1 MSSNSAEAGPIKILG
16 RKVQIPWRDPV
27 KGPLLKKTILNLSL
41 IHGIHLKD
49 ANSKLKKDER
59 WQIFATEVFKQ
70 PEFHEMEGSFRSIRE
85 QFEGIIKERAK
96 FHGWTDA
103 NGGVT
108 GNLSNHSGDLD
119 AIDKAVK
126 QILIDQEHEK
136 NEKELSKNL
145 SKDLEEKE
153 VTILTKSLSKKSRE
167 KRKIIT
173 NEGSSGSSSSS
184 TMESQSFD
192 LDRTIHEYLSSSLQR
207 KNADELSDMNK
218 KQKIFYLTNI
228 EIKLLSLLNN
238 KSIDVIA
245 TEACIMDDVSIE
257 ALRNMGI

>member
-1 MSSNSAEAGPIKILG
+1 
-16 RKVQIPWRDPV
+16 
-27 KGPLLKKTILNLSL
+27 
-41 IHGIHLKD
+41 
-49 ANSKLKKDER
+49 
-59 WQIFATEVFKQ
+59 
-70 PEFHEMEGSFRSIRE
+70 MEGSFC
-85 QFEGIIKERAK
+85 
-96 FHGWTDA
+96 
-103 NGGVT
+103 
-108 GNLSNHSGDLD
+108 
-119 AIDKAVK
+119 
-126 QILIDQEHEK
+126 
-136 NEKELSKNL
+136 L
-145 SKDLEEKE
+145 SKDLEGKE
-153 VTILTKSLSKKSRE
+153 VTILTKCLSKKSRE

-218 KQKIFYLTNI
+218 KPKIFYLTNI